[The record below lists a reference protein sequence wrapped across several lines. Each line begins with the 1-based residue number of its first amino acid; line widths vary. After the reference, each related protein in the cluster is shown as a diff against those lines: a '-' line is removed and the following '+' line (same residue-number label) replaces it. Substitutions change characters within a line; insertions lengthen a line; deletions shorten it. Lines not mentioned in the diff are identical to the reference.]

1 MGQVYY
7 QCLLGMC
14 CNDFAMIAADQ
25 TNTHGVLVLKDDEEK
40 VHKISDSLLM
50 GVNGDA
56 GDTTQFA
63 QYIAKNIQLY
73 RMKNMYPL
81 SVDAVVHFTRRNLAD
96 SLRNDAPYKVNL
108 LIGGYDEKEGGQL
121 YYIDFLAACVKV
133 PYATHGFGG
142 LLSMSI
148 LDRFHKPT
156 LTEQEAYQVLTH
168 CVQEVHRR
176 LFIKLPNFQVSV
188 VSKDGVKQMPV
199 IATSTPGQYH

>member
-1 MGQVYY
+1 MTIKVYDK
-7 QCLLGMC
+7 C
-14 CNDFAMIAADQ
+14 
-25 TNTHGVLVLKDDEEK
+25 K
-40 VHKISDSLLM
+40 VIL
-50 GVNGDA
+50 
-56 GDTTQFA
+56 T
-63 QYIAKNIQLY
+63 
-73 RMKNMYPL
+73 
-81 SVDAVVHFTRRNLAD
+81 
-96 SLRNDAPYKVNL
+96 APYKVNL

-133 PYATHGFGG
+133 PYATHGFGA
-142 LLSMSI
+142 
-148 LDRFHKPT
+148 